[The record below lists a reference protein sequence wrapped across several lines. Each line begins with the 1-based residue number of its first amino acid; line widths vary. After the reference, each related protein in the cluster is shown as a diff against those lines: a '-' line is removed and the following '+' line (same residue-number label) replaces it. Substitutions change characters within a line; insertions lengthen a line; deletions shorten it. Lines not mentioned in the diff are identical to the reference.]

1 MMYKQQVAGM
11 EDRLR
16 ALHARG
22 LELDTQVHIKKYICT
37 IVVIYNSNDSEYTCR
52 CWY

>member
-1 MMYKQQVAGM
+1 MVYKQQVAGM

-22 LELDTQVHIKKYICT
+22 LELDTQVHIR
-37 IVVIYNSNDSEYTCR
+37 IYACDV
-52 CWY
+52 